1 HHMKVFYSEAHRAHN
16 PPFEIFEGGVKTPV
30 FECPERMD
38 RVLAALRK
46 TGWAEIAPPE
56 EFGLEPIRA
65 VHADDYLQ
73 YLENAFADWKRE
85 GGQSGGPEFDSPV
98 VLPATFPP
106 RRWNTKRPSSL
117 AGRSGYY
124 AIDLNA
130 PIIADTYR
138 AALMSANCA
147 LSGAKAIASGEKAAF
162 ALCRPPGHHAGRDNC
177 GGYCYLNNAAI
188 AAKWL
193 AQTCGVSAPS
203 LHSGVFHKTPQVSI
217 LDVDYHG
224 GNGTQD
230 IFYESAEVLT
240 ISIHADPSWEYPYF
254 AGYADETGAGA
265 GLGFHHNFPLPPHT
279 DDDHYLQTLDEAIGL
294 IQKFEPSHLV
304 VSAGMDI
311 YKGDPLGKFDVTAD
325 GIREIG
331 RRIEAMGLPT
341 LVVMEGGY
349 NNEALGENIVGLLS
363 AFV

>member
-1 HHMKVFYSEAHRAHN
+1 MKVFYSEAHRSHN
-16 PPFEIFEGGVKTPV
+16 PPFEIFEGGVKMPV

-38 RVLAALRK
+38 RVLAALGK
-46 TGWAEIAPPE
+46 TKWAEITPPE

-73 YLENAFADWKRE
+73 YLESAFIDWKSE
-85 GGQSGGPEFDSPV
+85 GGQSGGPEFDSPLV
-98 VLPATFPP
+98 MPAAFPP
-106 RRWNTKRPSSL
+106 RRWNNKRPTSL

-124 AIDLNA
+124 TIDLNA
-130 PIIADTYR
+130 PIIAETYR
-138 AALMSANCA
+138 AALMSVNCA
-147 LSGAKAIASGEKAAF
+147 LSGAQAIATSEKVAF

-193 AQTCGVSAPS
+193 TSANLPEGLEPS
-203 LHSGVFHKTPQVSI
+203 GRLSKVAI

-230 IFYESAEVLT
+230 IFYDSADVLT
-240 ISIHADPSWEYPYF
+240 ISIHADPNWEYPYF
-254 AGYADETGAGA
+254 AGYADEAGAGA
-265 GLGFHHNFPLPPHT
+265 GLGFHHNFPLPPRT
-279 DDDHYLQTLDEAIGL
+279 DDAHYLQTLGEAISL
-294 IQKFEPSHLV
+294 IQKFKPSTLV

-311 YKGDPLGKFDVTAD
+311 YKGDPLGKFEVTTD

-331 RRIEAMGLPT
+331 RRIEAIGLPT

-349 NNEALGENIVGLLS
+349 NNDALGENITGLLS
-363 AFV
+363 AFA

>member
-1 HHMKVFYSEAHRAHN
+1 MKIFYSEAHRAHN

-65 VHADDYLQ
+65 VHAGDYLQ
-73 YLENAFADWKRE
+73 YLENAFANWKRE

-106 RRWNTKRPSSL
+106 RRWNSKRPASL

-130 PIIADTYR
+130 PIVADTYR

-147 LSGAKAIASGEKAAF
+147 LSGAKAIASNASNANGEKVAF

-188 AAKWL
+188 AARWL
-193 AQTCGVSAPS
+193 AQTCGV
-203 LHSGVFHKTPQVSI
+203 LETPQVSI

-230 IFYESAEVLT
+230 IFYDSAEVLT
-240 ISIHADPSWEYPYF
+240 TSIHADPNWEYPYF
-254 AGYADETGAGA
+254 VGYADEAGAGA

-279 DDDHYLQTLDEAIGL
+279 DDDHYLQTLDEAIGM
-294 IQKFEPSHLV
+294 IQKFKPSYLV

-311 YKGDPLGKFDVTAD
+311 YKGDPLGKFDVTTD